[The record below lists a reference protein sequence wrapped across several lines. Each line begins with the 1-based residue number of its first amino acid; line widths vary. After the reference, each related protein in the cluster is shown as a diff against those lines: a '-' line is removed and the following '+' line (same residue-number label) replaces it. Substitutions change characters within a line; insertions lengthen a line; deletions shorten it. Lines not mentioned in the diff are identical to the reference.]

1 MCASLYQRNMELM
14 LSVSSAL
21 LLLSMQ
27 QVSTQA
33 HSMPA
38 ARAISQVFQILVK
51 PGSLEAWT
59 KSAMSWK
66 GDLAVGPGVR
76 EDGVRQRGGPALEL
90 GEFERCGVD

>member
-27 QVSTQA
+27 QVSTHA

-51 PGSLEAWT
+51 PGFFDAWT

-66 GDLAVGPGVR
+66 ETSPSDQVCERMAYGSVAA
-76 EDGVRQRGGPALEL
+76 RGARLETL
-90 GEFERCGVD
+90 RV